1 MDLKYYDDNSG
12 KWISLKAMCGV
23 ADVADTSI
31 NDDSTFATPNY
42 ITNKVI
48 TKDEK
53 NIIKYYDGTILN
65 KTVRLSNGNDGDLE
79 NKFFI
84 SKINLQDNNEGTVI
98 LTPTYSGI
106 VVGEG
111 DLVSNVSFHD
121 ETGDLEITKIKIS
134 EDVLNPI
141 SSGTEIPNE
150 NTPGI
155 FYIQTE
161 ENNTTEEDNTIEEDN
176 GTSI

>member
-84 SKINLQDNNEGTVI
+84 SKINLQDSNESEIITLI
-98 LTPTYSGI
+98 PTYGGI
-106 VVGEG
+106 EASQEG
-111 DLVSNVSFHD
+111 NLVSDIFFNPS
-121 ETGDLEITKIKIS
+121 TGNLEIMKTEIS
-134 EDVLNPI
+134 EKALNPI
-141 SSGTEIPNE
+141 SSGSTIPDN
-150 NTPGI
+150 NTLGL
-155 FYIQTE
+155 FYIQIE
-161 ENNTTEEDNTIEEDN
+161 DNTTEGDN
-176 GTSI
+176 GASI

>member
-12 KWISLKAMCGV
+12 KWISLKAQNS
-23 ADVADTSI
+23 TSV
-31 NDDSTFATPNY
+31 NDDSTFTTPSY
-42 ITNKVI
+42 
-48 TKDEK
+48 
-53 NIIKYYDGTILN
+53 IIKKLVKEENGFVKYPGSNGPIILN
-65 KTVRLSNGNDGDLE
+65 KTVKLSNSNDGNLE

-84 SKINLQDNNEGTVI
+84 SKINLQDNNEGTII
-98 LTPTYSGI
+98 LTPTYGGI

-134 EDVLNPI
+134 KDVLNPI
-141 SSGTEIPNE
+141 SSGVEIPNE

-161 ENNTTEEDNTIEEDN
+161 EDNTKEEDNTIEEDN
-176 GTSI
+176 DTSI